1 VGAAAVDA
9 WLRRA
14 GRPAAASRPDR
25 LLAFDEP
32 GGPLVAVCGLV
43 PGAGAS
49 TLAYALAH
57 RAAIDSSAQV
67 LLCEANP
74 SAGGLAALTGAES
87 EHSFAQLALR
97 ASAGSPPA
105 RPFATLPGGLRLIAT
120 PPRRCALPGVAGLA
134 LLREARAAHGLTVVD
149 CGALAGLECLPAL
162 QLATHTLWVVP
173 ATPLALRRARAALA
187 ALAPRPNGAA
197 EALVAIDV
205 VGRGGAPGR
214 ELRELAAARADRVVL
229 VRHARALVETPD
241 ASPAREL
248 EATLADL
255 TTLLRRRGS

>member
-1 VGAAAVDA
+1 M
-9 WLRRA
+9 RRA
-14 GRPAAASRPDR
+14 RPAPAASPQER
-25 LLAFDEP
+25 LLVFDEP

-49 TLAYALAH
+49 TLAYALAD
-57 RAAIDSSAQV
+57 RAGIDSSASV
-67 LLCEANP
+67 LLCDADP

-97 ASAGSPPA
+97 ACEGSPPV

-120 PPRRCALPGVAGLA
+120 PPRRCALPGVAALS
-134 LLREARAAHGLTVVD
+134 LLRDARAVHGLTVVD

-162 QLATHTLWVVP
+162 QLATHILWVVP
-173 ATPLALRRARAALA
+173 VAPLALRRARAVLA
-187 ALAPRPNGAA
+187 AFAPRPSGAT

-205 VGRGGAPGR
+205 VGRGGGPGR
-214 ELRELAAARADRVVL
+214 ELRELAAGRADRVVL
-229 VRHARALVETPD
+229 VPHAQALVETPD

-255 TTLLRRRGS
+255 ATLLRRRGS